1 MPLPFYRPRDSPL
14 HGLHPAAK
22 VALALGVLVAS
33 LVLTH
38 PLYLL
43 AVLAGTVVLAA
54 SARALR
60 DWWGF
65 MRLFALVALTVVA
78 INVLASARGATVIW
92 GGLGLGWVSV
102 SVEGLAFGAV
112 RGDRPVLPVHVVGP
126 VAARAAVLDA
136 RDGIDEGAHGLRVVA
151 HLEPRGRC
159 AREQGA
165 QRRPRGQVVDDVH
178 RIAVGRVARRQG
190 PVAAAVGRPLRD
202 VPRVRRGRLGG
213 ELDAERDRHGLA
225 AARGLLQAARERR
238 GGQEQGRGEDERWP
252 HVPFDL
258 RSQRLTASATNT
270 SESSTTSVP
279 RPGTMIPPCPLCK
292 VTLIGRVT
300 FATLPNSSTTERVT
314 S

>member
-60 DWWGF
+60 GWWGF

-78 INVLASARGATVIW
+78 INVLASARGATVVW

-112 RGDRPVLPVHVVGP
+112 MAVRLFAVVSVFTVLSLTLHPDELTQLMSRFAYRSGLALSLSTRLYPVVVPLFHTSMERAVGIAEAMEARGFGSGPRTRWRAHRLEWPDWVALGSSSLLCVASVWLARVVGGTP
-126 VAARAAVLDA
+126 TFYPRIDLPLGLVVLVAALLL
-136 RDGIDEGAHGLRVVA
+136 GALVSLPA
-151 HLEPRGRC
+151 ILPSRG
-159 AREQGA
+159 GA
-165 QRRPRGQVVDDVH
+165 
-178 RIAVGRVARRQG
+178 
-190 PVAAAVGRPLRD
+190 
-202 VPRVRRGRLGG
+202 
-213 ELDAERDRHGLA
+213 RHG
-225 AARGLLQAARERR
+225 
-238 GGQEQGRGEDERWP
+238 
-252 HVPFDL
+252 
-258 RSQRLTASATNT
+258 
-270 SESSTTSVP
+270 
-279 RPGTMIPPCPLCK
+279 
-292 VTLIGRVT
+292 
-300 FATLPNSSTTERVT
+300 
-314 S
+314 

>member
-60 DWWGF
+60 GWWGF

-78 INVLASARGATVIW
+78 INVLASARGATVVW

-112 RGDRPVLPVHVVGP
+112 MAVRLFAVVSVFTVLSLTLHPDELTQLMSRFAYRSGLALSLSTRLYPVVVRDAGSIVDAQRSRGLDLDAGGRLARMRARLPVVVPLFHTSMERAVGIAEAMEARGFGSGPRTRWRAHRLEWPDWVALGSSSLLCVASVWLARVVGGTP
-126 VAARAAVLDA
+126 TFYPRIDLPLGLVVLVAALLL
-136 RDGIDEGAHGLRVVA
+136 GALVSLPA
-151 HLEPRGRC
+151 ILPSRG
-159 AREQGA
+159 GA
-165 QRRPRGQVVDDVH
+165 
-178 RIAVGRVARRQG
+178 
-190 PVAAAVGRPLRD
+190 
-202 VPRVRRGRLGG
+202 
-213 ELDAERDRHGLA
+213 RHG
-225 AARGLLQAARERR
+225 
-238 GGQEQGRGEDERWP
+238 
-252 HVPFDL
+252 
-258 RSQRLTASATNT
+258 
-270 SESSTTSVP
+270 
-279 RPGTMIPPCPLCK
+279 
-292 VTLIGRVT
+292 
-300 FATLPNSSTTERVT
+300 
-314 S
+314 

>member
-92 GGLGLGWVSV
+92 GGLGLGGVSD

-112 RGDRPVLPVHVVGP
+112 MAVRLFAVVSAFTVLSLTLHPDELTRLMSRFAYRSGLALSLSTRLYPVVVRDAGSIVDAQRSRGLDLDAGGRLARMRARLPVVVPLFHTSMERAVGIAEAMEARGFGSGPRTRWRAQRMGWPDWVAIGSSVLLYAVSVWLASVVGGEP
-126 VAARAAVLDA
+126 TFYPRIDLPLGSLVLVAALLLGVL
-136 RDGIDEGAHGLRVVA
+136 VS
-151 HLEPRGRC
+151 
-159 AREQGA
+159 
-165 QRRPRGQVVDDVH
+165 
-178 RIAVGRVARRQG
+178 
-190 PVAAAVGRPLRD
+190 VAAALPS
-202 VPRVRRGRLGG
+202 RGG
-213 ELDAERDRHGLA
+213 ARHG
-225 AARGLLQAARERR
+225 
-238 GGQEQGRGEDERWP
+238 
-252 HVPFDL
+252 
-258 RSQRLTASATNT
+258 
-270 SESSTTSVP
+270 
-279 RPGTMIPPCPLCK
+279 
-292 VTLIGRVT
+292 
-300 FATLPNSSTTERVT
+300 
-314 S
+314 